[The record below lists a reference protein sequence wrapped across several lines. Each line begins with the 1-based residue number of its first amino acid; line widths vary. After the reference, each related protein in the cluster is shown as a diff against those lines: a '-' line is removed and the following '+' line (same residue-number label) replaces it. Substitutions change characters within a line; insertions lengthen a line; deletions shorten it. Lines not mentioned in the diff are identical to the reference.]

1 MYFKLNVI
9 LSLKIGSFLFS
20 HRTGLQPQVGKEL
33 RDSRACRESGLPVA
47 EQTRALADHA
57 T

>member
-33 RDSRACRESGLPVA
+33 SDSRACRESGLPVA